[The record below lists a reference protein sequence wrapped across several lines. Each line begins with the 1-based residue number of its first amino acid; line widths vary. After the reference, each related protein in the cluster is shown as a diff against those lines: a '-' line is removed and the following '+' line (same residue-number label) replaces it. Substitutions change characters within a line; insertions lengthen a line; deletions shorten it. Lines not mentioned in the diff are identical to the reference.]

1 MSTPVPGS
9 GETDLVRLLSTLSP
23 VVREGEYVFVTREAV
38 ERIDADALIH
48 EDEGVTHLV
57 RREVADEMSWP
68 YDFVAA
74 WITLRV
80 HSSLAGV
87 GLTAAVSRALAD
99 AGISCNM
106 VAGYF
111 HDHLLVPHDRA
122 DEALAV
128 LGRLSTAGATRPS
141 VDG

>member
-1 MSTPVPGS
+1 MTEPVPGS
-9 GETDLVRLLSTLSP
+9 GETDLARLLRTLSP
-23 VVREGEYVFVTREAV
+23 IVRDGEFVFVSRPSV
-38 ERIDADALIH
+38 EHADAEALIR
-48 EDEGVTHLV
+48 EDEGVTHV
-57 RREVADEMSWP
+57 VTRRTADDLEWP

-87 GLTAAVSRALAD
+87 GLTAAVSRALAE

-106 VAGYF
+106 VAGFF

-122 DEALAV
+122 DDALAV
-128 LGRLSTAGATRPS
+128 LARLGDSG
-141 VDG
+141 G

>member
-1 MSTPVPGS
+1 MPTPGA
-9 GETDLVRLLSTLSP
+9 GETDLARILSTLSP
-23 VVREGEYVFVTREAV
+23 ELRDAEYVFVTRPGV
-38 ERIDADALIH
+38 EYPEADALIH
-48 EDEGVTHLV
+48 ELEGVTHV
-57 RREVADEMSWP
+57 VTRQVADDFAWP

-99 AGISCNM
+99 DGIPCNM

-111 HDHLLVPHDRA
+111 HDHLLVPSDRA
-122 DEALAV
+122 QRALAV
-128 LGRLSTAGATRPS
+128 LEALASPS
-141 VDG
+141 ASAE

>member
-1 MSTPVPGS
+1 M
-9 GETDLVRLLSTLSP
+9 LSTLSP
-23 VVREGEYVFVTREAV
+23 VMREDEFVFVTRPEV
-38 ERIDADALIH
+38 ERTDADALIR
-48 EDEGVTHLV
+48 EDEGITHLV
-57 RREVADEMSWP
+57 TRSVADDLGWP

-106 VAGYF
+106 VAGFF

-122 DEALAV
+122 EDALAV
-128 LGRLSTAGATRPS
+128 LDRLSKTGS
-141 VDG
+141 